1 MIVGLLFCL
10 LNFAGTTLALVV
22 FVAGLILNIDL
33 WDIKFIKIVKVTHF
47 ITLSFC
53 LMGYPLYIIGEKS
66 HQEVELRVD
75 WPYNLI
81 LFFLDLMR
89 YIVKQ
94 NGKIKKRDLIKK
106 ILVDGDLIT
115 IEKLLETTGCTE
127 EDVKK
132 WKAGRKII
140 CVDIYGKELF
150 AAYCIDR
157 DSGVPINGISDLI
170 SKLPFQKTS
179 LAVAAW
185 FSSENALLG
194 GVKPKCLIKSDFNGI
209 MRAAEIEFSKTMEKK
224 SCRVQ

>member
-81 LFFLDLMR
+81 LFFFGFDEV
-89 YIVKQ
+89 YCETKWQ
-94 NGKIKKRDLIKK
+94 NKKKGFD
-106 ILVDGDLIT
+106 
-115 IEKLLETTGCTE
+115 
-127 EDVKK
+127 
-132 WKAGRKII
+132 
-140 CVDIYGKELF
+140 
-150 AAYCIDR
+150 
-157 DSGVPINGISDLI
+157 
-170 SKLPFQKTS
+170 
-179 LAVAAW
+179 
-185 FSSENALLG
+185 
-194 GVKPKCLIKSDFNGI
+194 
-209 MRAAEIEFSKTMEKK
+209 
-224 SCRVQ
+224 